1 MRAILGL
8 VVLFLVGC
16 TYLRPKQNSM
26 SNLTQNEWAEQLA
39 AHPQAVVLDVRT
51 EEEFESGYIPN
62 AQNIDL
68 RMGQGF
74 IDALQELDKEQTYFV
89 YCRSGARSAQACQL
103 MGQLGFQTAYNLLG
117 GIMEWEGEVV
127 E

>member
-1 MRAILGL
+1 MHRL
-8 VVLFLVGC
+8 VWLLVFLIIGC
-16 TYLRPKQNSM
+16 TYLSPKQNSM
-26 SNLTQNEWAEQLA
+26 SNLTQNQWAEQLSA
-39 AHPQAVVLDVRT
+39 QPDAVVLDVRT
-51 EEEFESGYIPN
+51 EEEFESGYIPK

-74 IDALQELDKEQTYFV
+74 IDALQELDKEKTYFV

-103 MGQLGFQTAYNLLG
+103 MGQLGFTTTYNLLG